1 MGTPNIDMNEKP
13 KKVGKPEGASGKA
26 FVNKEH
32 PQNYKAASNG
42 LIGAGK
48 INEDLQAVGEIPAYN
63 LGEVKPVKVPMLKYL
78 NERVLKNRFHQQTNF
93 NSSCGRMSLLDNN
106 IDLES

>member
-13 KKVGKPEGASGKA
+13 KKVGKPECVSSKA
-26 FVNKEH
+26 FVNREH

-48 INEDLQAVGEIPAYN
+48 INEDL
-63 LGEVKPVKVPMLKYL
+63 
-78 NERVLKNRFHQQTNF
+78 
-93 NSSCGRMSLLDNN
+93 
-106 IDLES
+106 